1 MAIRDYF
8 PKREKMV
15 NLQVKMPESLLQE
28 VQKAMKAD
36 EYETWREFLTA
47 CFKFYL
53 ENRKETSDTISD
65 KQKKEEN

>member
-15 NLQVKMPESLLQE
+15 TLQVKMPEALLQQ
-28 VQKAMKAD
+28 VQSAMKED
-36 EYETWREFLTA
+36 NYETWREFLTA

-53 ENRKETSDTISD
+53 ETRNEESSGEKKETSD
-65 KQKKEEN
+65 